1 MITTS
6 VGSRQI
12 QNGGSTPGPSLVSSL
27 TIDVMDES
35 VAGMYT
41 CSGPS
46 NFQSFQLV
54 VNVDVVTGNFSSVY
68 TIKYRRAIFNCSNFI
83 SI

>member
-6 VGSRQI
+6 DGSRQI
-12 QNGGSTPGPSLVSSL
+12 QNGGSTPGPSHVSSL

-46 NFQSFQLV
+46 NFQTFQLH
-54 VNVDVVTGNFSSVY
+54 VDVDKGIYS
-68 TIKYRRAIFNCSNFI
+68 K
-83 SI
+83 

>member
-6 VGSRQI
+6 AGSRQI

-27 TIDVMDES
+27 TVDVMDES
-35 VAGMYT
+35 VDGMYT

-46 NFQSFQLV
+46 NFQTFQLH
-54 VNVDVVTGNFSSVY
+54 VNIDGGMYN
-68 TIKYRRAIFNCSNFI
+68 K
-83 SI
+83 